1 MKNIKDILKHT
12 PLPYDKIK
20 MQRCLKLVTS
30 GLPAHLKNGISFM
43 YLKEET
49 LHFVTKHPA
58 INFELYQKLAD
69 IKMILRAIQKK
80 NRCLSVKIT
89 NIKAYTNFKK
99 EKTPPKIDS
108 NTKFYDINYSKP
120 TGNFKNRAKNKKIF
134 EKFEEIREII
144 KTKNQSL

>member
-1 MKNIKDILKHT
+1 MKNIKEILKHT

-20 MQRCLKLVTS
+20 IQRCLKLVTS
-30 GLPAHLKNGISFM
+30 GLPVHLKNSISYM
-43 YLKEET
+43 YLKGET

-69 IKMILRAIQKK
+69 IKMMLRAIQKK

-89 NIKAYTNFKK
+89 NIKAYSNFAKK
-99 EKTPPKIDS
+99 QKPQKIQNDL
-108 NTKFYDINYSKP
+108 KFYIQKP
-120 TGNFKNRAKNKKIF
+120 NGNFKNRAKNKKIF

-144 KTKNQSL
+144 KTKN

>member
-20 MQRCLKLVTS
+20 MQRCFKLVTS
-30 GLPAHLKNGISFM
+30 GLPIHLKNNISFI
-43 YLKEET
+43 YLKGET

-69 IKMILRAIQKK
+69 IKMMLRAIQLKK
-80 NRCLSVKIT
+80 RCLSIRIT
-89 NIKAYTNFKK
+89 NIKAYTTYKK
-99 EKTPPKIDS
+99 EKKLTKIPNDI
-108 NTKFYDINYSKP
+108 KFYIQRP
-120 TGNFKNRAKNKKIF
+120 TTNFENRAKNKKIK

-144 KTKNQSL
+144 KNKN

>member
-20 MQRCLKLVTS
+20 MQRCFKLVTS
-30 GLPAHLKNGISFM
+30 GLPIHLKNNISFI
-43 YLKEET
+43 YLKGET

-69 IKMILRAIQKK
+69 IKMMLRAIQLKK
-80 NRCLSVKIT
+80 RCLSIRIT
-89 NIKAYTNFKK
+89 NIKAYTIYKK
-99 EKTPPKIDS
+99 EKKLTKIPNDI
-108 NTKFYDINYSKP
+108 KFYIQRP
-120 TGNFKNRAKNKKIF
+120 TTNFENRAKNKKIK

-144 KTKNQSL
+144 KNKN

>member
-20 MQRCLKLVTS
+20 MQRCFKLVTS
-30 GLPAHLKNGISFM
+30 GLPIHLKNNISFI
-43 YLKEET
+43 YLKGET

-69 IKMILRAIQKK
+69 IKMILRAIQLKK
-80 NRCLSVKIT
+80 RCLSIRIT
-89 NIKAYTNFKK
+89 NIKAYTIYKK
-99 EKTPPKIDS
+99 EKTPTKIPNDI
-108 NTKFYDINYSKP
+108 KFYIQKP
-120 TGNFKNRAKNKKIF
+120 TTNFENRAKNKKIK

-144 KTKNQSL
+144 KNKN